1 MNVIDNIRLNGFRQL
16 KKEVR
21 GSKKHLIVGI
31 DVAKESHKA
40 FFGTATGK
48 TFLRRL
54 VVSFINIFTNYVKT
68 NQTFSNDGLQAQH

>member
-16 KKEVR
+16 KKEIR

-48 TFLRRL
+48 TLLRRL
-54 VVSFINIFTNYVKT
+54 VPVARPRGCNVRFMLRPARLLAPLK
-68 NQTFSNDGLQAQH
+68 